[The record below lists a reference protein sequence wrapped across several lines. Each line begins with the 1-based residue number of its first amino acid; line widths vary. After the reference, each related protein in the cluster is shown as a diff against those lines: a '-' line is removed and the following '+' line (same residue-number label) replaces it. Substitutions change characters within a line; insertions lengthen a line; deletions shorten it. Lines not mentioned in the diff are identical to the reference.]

1 VPATVPRTTSSVP
14 QISVAHDI
22 IAIKNTA
29 SLVTAQFHGR
39 AFRNAGSDHVA
50 EAVRRKSRGM
60 LPGQPAAARGD
71 ALLLRELVEQ
81 LTRQRAHTPV

>member
-50 EAVRRKSRGM
+50 DGGPPEVARDAAWAAGGD
-60 LPGQPAAARGD
+60 PGASPRLVKAAGD
-71 ALLLRELVEQ
+71 RM
-81 LTRQRAHTPV
+81 P